1 MGVIKI
7 TESMRKD
14 PKIHLLSEKTIG
26 TYKITITKAKAW
38 FHKFADWEII
48 VVDTRSQKTLLHS
61 SHSEVDTSAQK
72 AAENLAYITTIK
84 DVKKLIENP
93 RFLYK

>member
-1 MGVIKI
+1 MSIIKI

-14 PKIHLLSEKTIG
+14 PKNYLLSEKAIG
-26 TYKITITKAKAW
+26 RYKITITKAKAW
-38 FHKFADWEII
+38 FHKFADWEIV
-48 VVDTRSQKTLLHS
+48 VVDTLSKKTLLNS

-72 AAENLAYITTIK
+72 AADNLVHITTVK
-84 DVKKLIENP
+84 DVKKLIKNP